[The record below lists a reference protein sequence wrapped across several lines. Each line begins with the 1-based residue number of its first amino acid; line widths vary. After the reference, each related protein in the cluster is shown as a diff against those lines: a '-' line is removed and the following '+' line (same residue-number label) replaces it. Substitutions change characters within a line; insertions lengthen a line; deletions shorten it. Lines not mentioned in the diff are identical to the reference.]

1 MITTHSLHEKLH
13 NIFTGKKEHTIQKN
27 FDNQVNVKNN
37 PKGVEKN
44 ACL

>member
-1 MITTHSLHEKLH
+1 MITTHFQHEKHH
-13 NIFTGKKEHTIQKN
+13 NIFTGKKEHIIQKN
-27 FDNQVNVKNN
+27 FDNQVKVKNN